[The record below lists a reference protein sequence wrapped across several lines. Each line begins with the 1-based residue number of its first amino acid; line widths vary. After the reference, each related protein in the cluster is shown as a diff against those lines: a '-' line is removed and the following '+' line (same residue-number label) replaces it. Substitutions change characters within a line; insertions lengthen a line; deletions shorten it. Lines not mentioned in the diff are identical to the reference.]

1 MNGHPVNTNLVD
13 NNIML
18 KKSTS
23 SCVNKSFWYVQVS
36 FISVLLLV
44 SKLVPLFESVFL
56 LGVRHSET
64 VKSGADNDHISH
76 T

>member
-1 MNGHPVNTNLVD
+1 MNGHPVDTKLVD
-13 NNIML
+13 NNIMP

-23 SCVNKSFWYVQVS
+23 SCANKSFWYVQVS
-36 FISVLLLV
+36 FIGVLLLV

-56 LGVRHSET
+56 LGVGHSET